1 MTRSPQWHYE
11 QADRLISEAAAECAP
26 TIAQQKTA
34 RAHVHALLAQCHPP
48 TTVVNNG
55 EIRVREGVL

>member
-11 QADRLISEAAAECAP
+11 QADRLITEAASECAP

-34 RAHVHALLAQCHPP
+34 RAHVHALLAQCIAPGMRNDNIM
-48 TTVVNNG
+48 VNG
-55 EIRVREGVL
+55 DVL

>member
-1 MTRSPQWHYE
+1 MTTRSPQWHYE
-11 QADRLISEAAAECAP
+11 QADRLITEAATECAP

-34 RAHVHALLAQCHPP
+34 RAHVHALLAQCGP
-48 TTVVNNG
+48 TVVNNG